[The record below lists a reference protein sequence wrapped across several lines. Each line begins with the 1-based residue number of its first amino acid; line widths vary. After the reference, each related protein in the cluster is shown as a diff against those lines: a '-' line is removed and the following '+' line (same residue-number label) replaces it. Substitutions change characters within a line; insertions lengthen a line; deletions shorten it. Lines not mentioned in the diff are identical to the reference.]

1 MSGSRNRYGRRS
13 SYQHR
18 QHQTQSHFQHSHSQ
32 ENRESAKL
40 SRIHSLLS
48 RISDENERRLSHVHQ
63 INSLL
68 SDPCSSW
75 EKMQIFDAV
84 TRIQGNSSVFE
95 TVFEDIRATVNF
107 KTTVAK
113 CLALIAFNLNNEISS
128 YFHWLFE
135 RLQIT
140 STNSIEREKER
151 KIWLLFSLKEVLSRN
166 VSGTSQNVST
176 SGPFQQFIPGLLQDL
191 EGLLD
196 SMDRSDCFPGIL
208 EVLEKIAEKY
218 PQEFGERFQDVIDL
232 LVGWYIDTSVSDSL
246 QSLIAET
253 FKKLRPFWSQ
263 YLNFAYELMSHF
275 LADMEVFTGVT
286 VSQEGPQIDKKTA
299 EEETIQSNIKALL
312 SCFHAVAD
320 AVATILPQVS
330 SDEFNETTI
339 NESTHPYDRLRAWI
353 IKFILVIG
361 EMYMDA
367 EWFEKGKQIIQTLSM
382 SRKPFFVQHQIQ
394 SAKFWLL
401 QIHNGFHMD
410 LSIQSVDEWFD
421 GFLQTLAQ
429 WIPSIH
435 PEVIYILI
443 NPDSALMKLRW
454 NSYSARMSSDLLDM
468 LHIVLQNQ
476 ASFIPR
482 SETDE
487 MTLIHNITSEI
498 GRMMSILF
506 HSDTSSRIPS
516 QLHWSDILNRNEFK
530 HDQTLVQFIES
541 LRSLLNSN
549 DSSLKDCSINIRTA
563 TSILIFDIEILT
575 DLAYSWHHN
584 REIFWVFYV
593 MSNKIGESGHF
604 DVLVMCTL
612 LKALRRTCRSKNYFM
627 TKIEI
632 GSPLPSAFCAMVTI
646 LTAFLRFPNEIS
658 LSTLALALDW
668 FKEFL
673 EFCGGYQF
681 HSKEIKENVRRE
693 IENIIISLVITAR
706 VVKSNDIRLQI
717 PKIIRGYFDVFG
729 SLKLHK
735 NAMIKIAHR
744 LFDSDI
750 NIQSEFSRLI
760 DYLNPLYG
768 TFRIDPLV
776 DQFIVNF
783 KTNVSATPHLGNF
796 RPPHF
801 QIVMSHLGMKDLLS
815 SQDEPDIINDDVY
828 YKGQWRLRLF
838 HSCQSVEGFDK
849 GNPIEEEDDIK
860 FVYSESDI
868 AGAIANSNDLLTFWS
883 LWEVARYCVLS
894 RLRTPF
900 GGPKQTFD
908 AFEKRLNDL
917 LIQDATIVYKLDDTS
932 IHDSLHNLNQ
942 LRDLLVL
949 IDRLELQIYNAAVGT
964 ALGQLPQAPRASI
977 VFFKTNRK
985 VCDDWFSRI
994 RSSIVKGSKIVGHD
1008 TLAIRHCLLSLAERV
1023 NLLKQ
1028 GVIKSRMT
1036 WIMEFQQMLMDAVQC
1051 LQRINAVDSIIGL
1064 LIWSK
1069 RICVSNEKSEPSLL
1083 GQPDDMQTGNKTN
1096 IAVLPQSPTQRTL
1109 LQRKPTNKTIPN
1121 SAHFYWMNSSHLF
1134 AEAKYESAA
1143 KESKEALNSLLKL
1156 DPEMLVIS
1164 PQVQFLTSQIIDSYC
1179 KTNDLS
1185 SLAEWLN
1192 VFDLNGN
1199 ITDPLAQ
1206 LNQHYLES
1214 LTKHYVGEHF
1224 SAWELIESKPPQIS
1238 EHHINLRAANFIY
1251 SLCSFRG
1258 MLART
1263 LNVEASEPNHH
1274 FVYAILK
1281 AASRYSFESS
1291 LINTIPL
1298 LAKASIANSDV
1309 ESIQTFLNEFV
1320 DYTKEYQHI
1329 SFTDTFVSDLEI
1341 WSALNSSIDQLTLRN
1356 ETSQSKQLQEKVDVF
1371 KLMMAKIA
1379 RKSSAFQIANSLL
1392 DHWKQDSPPEVVME
1406 QAKTMYAQGQSQ
1418 EAIIRACSVFG
1429 DNKNIS
1435 AAFYDLQ
1442 GFGQRIYLKIAKW
1455 LQNSENVISNETLSE
1470 IHFLLNATITKETN
1484 ETEPIN
1490 YVESRSI
1497 VESCLSRAVEG
1508 DSSYDKA
1515 WFSYATYHYQRGR
1528 QILEEIGSNKT
1539 TINLITVPRNKIQ
1552 ELVTNDWKDSNHDNL
1567 VEFDVLFKG
1576 LFQLFLRKFE
1586 SRSKFENDEL
1596 EFKEIIPWISE
1607 KSTEEIIK
1615 IFHNLQE
1622 EIFTSYKCAVEGY
1635 FKYLQLAYGKK
1646 NERMNKFENVCN
1658 KPVEES
1664 DITTAAL
1671 RLFRLLVKYGTC
1683 LESQFTRGFDNID
1696 YRAWE
1701 KIIPQLFSRLD
1712 HPEPFVQQQLCK
1724 LLCAI
1729 AINSP
1734 QLVVY
1739 HTVVASNSSGASE
1752 QNNQL
1757 LKKIADSLDYSN
1769 GALIAEIR
1777 KVIKELQHITVLWEE
1792 QWLNKI
1798 SGLQLD
1804 INRRLH
1810 KVENEFERINDN
1822 LNLTSDQRS
1831 KITKESYDAIMKP
1844 VISSFER
1851 LYNITIATASTPH
1864 EQWFNQTFGSR
1875 IRNALEKLRTPT
1887 SWNTYKEGWDL
1898 FRSVHKDLTK
1908 ELHTSR
1914 TLKLSDVSPFLSK
1927 IKSSQITMPGL
1938 TTHNETVFIQSF
1950 NDNVVILPTKTKPK
1964 KLVLLGSDGKQYGYL
1979 FKGLEDLH
1987 LDERIM
1993 QLLRITN
2000 DLFNRDKQ
2008 SRSRKLRARHYAVIP
2023 LGDHSGMIQWV
2034 ENATCMFV
2042 LYKKWQHREHFAKL
2056 LQTNNNAEIAG
2067 NPLRPSDMFFEKI
2080 GKALKKEGWAT
2091 SSSRRN
2097 WPKSVLKSVFLELIS
2112 ETPSDLLEKEVW
2124 SSCSSPS
2131 EWWDKN
2137 ISLSRSLAVMS
2148 IIGYIIGLGDRHLDN
2163 ILIDFNQGEVIHID
2177 YNVCFEKG
2185 KKLRVPETIP
2195 FRLTQNLETALGI
2208 TGVEG
2213 VFRIACEH
2221 ALRVMRENKEMLI
2234 TLLEAFVYDPLV
2246 DWNQDLSENK
2256 DKQIME
2262 LEENIVLLTSRIAE
2276 LRVPLENNQKQLS
2289 SIVSDFLKS
2298 YENLR
2303 NNHNENDQSI
2313 ETPTNDPQRS
2323 QSIQADRSLS
2333 NIEIIRQG
2341 VVKNVNNNQL
2351 EFESLKSTLSKR
2363 ASECALWHAQHEKA
2377 IQSVQGPLLQ
2387 VMYNEAF
2394 ASSSQIG
2401 SPLFGNFTQI
2411 ISTNDHLLQ
2420 RCSNI
2425 NQEFFGWMNERN
2437 NAFKNC
2443 LERLQFYR
2451 ALILP
2456 IIQVLLSQDYYG
2468 KWPLLLGEFLDS
2480 GFEKKDFQK
2489 IFENVNLENPHHQF
2503 GNDGNDFKQNWE
2515 TLQISCSNILQE
2527 SLTITEALV
2536 ISSENGRLS
2545 DSTLHIMLNNLISEQ
2560 NLKGQK
2566 FGRILSLACTVN
2578 SLIELKEKL
2587 VNPNGT
2593 MDEVFGFMGFDDNF
2607 QQAVRNV
2614 LSNQVL
2620 DKSGFLTFIGTIFFI
2635 YHHIHFATVTNPND
2649 ETLTHILSTTTELL
2663 QLTRFIYSLFNNFE
2677 NIILPKVFQML
2688 CNSPNS
2694 LEPYNGI
2701 LCDLSNDTFNYWE
2714 MKNTEAHS
2722 VVFSMNQSFK
2732 QICDMIYNEGSG
2744 NQAINGGISIII
2756 NGFDELFSELQ
2767 NSIMKI
2773 QNLFKESLGLQNV
2786 GEYLISESVLDD
2798 FTVHKLNVISNV
2810 LLACEDFCKEN
2821 YQPNQNNAWIS
2832 SIAMTESF
2840 KNSSDS
2846 LQRLYQVVYWC
2857 ISDFFIPSIKHL
2869 LDISINQL
2877 GNLFGAGID
2886 ANETDNTGAITT
2898 FSVENLINSGY
2909 FANEEFQSQM
2919 QKVTQYCYLGSK
2931 INIVAMINMKKTEIE
2946 MELQQRQMEL
2956 MRFEWIN
2963 ETLVGDESLIR
2974 KQFLENLKQ
2983 DVNRFVRLDTLLQ
2996 ELVTQYRA
3004 IEVDVAELITKQF
3017 AGSDVVILQSFNE
3030 SITNQQILFAQ
3041 EFERMQHIVSL
3052 CNSILHLESFRT
3064 VTEKTTAMDVDTLQL
3079 VKRLEGI
3086 VYGEQSTTNSE
3097 LDIIQQLSALE
3108 LDQSMDKGISRKLE
3122 IIAKEFHNTFEEIRS
3137 LMLDLILL
3145 IEPITNVEVDIDD
3158 NGKDIR
3164 SRAKEFMRE
3173 WSKLDTEADTII
3185 NNVLTVFDGNQKGR
3199 NNAVADSENE
3209 TILENINRESIRAIS
3224 DISDSLSRIFELLFT
3239 LCEASTSDQKN
3250 SRQQSPAGTNL
3261 ENEEILAPPEIKHDQ
3276 DNTSNGVEYTEQNE
3290 VYNNL
3295 ISPQKDDQEL
3305 SLKDNNNTVRRG
3317 SFVMADEGIQVTGNV
3332 GIAQAR
3338 NSFAVSLIRRI
3349 KSKLEGKD
3357 FDLNTKMSVSEQV
3370 DKIIQ
3375 QATDI
3380 DNLSVMYEG
3389 WTAWI

>member
-18 QHQTQSHFQHSHSQ
+18 QHQAQAHFQHSHSQ

-40 SRIHSLLS
+40 SRIHLLLS

-63 INSLL
+63 ITSLL
-68 SDPCSSW
+68 ADPCSSW

-95 TVFEDIRATVNF
+95 TVFEDNRATVNF
-107 KTTVAK
+107 KTAVAK
-113 CLALIAFNLNNEISS
+113 CLALIAFNLNSEISS

-135 RLQIT
+135 RLQII

-166 VSGTSQNVST
+166 ASGTSQNIST
-176 SGPFQQFIPGLLQDL
+176 PGPFQQFIPGLLQDL
-191 EGLLD
+191 ESLLD

-208 EVLEKIAEKY
+208 EVLEKISEKY

-232 LVGWYIDTSVSDSL
+232 LVGWYIDTTVSDNL

-275 LADMEVFTGVT
+275 LTDMEVFSGVT
-286 VSQEGPQIDKKTA
+286 VSQEGSQIDKKTKA

-320 AVATILPQVS
+320 AVATILSQVS
-330 SDEFNETTI
+330 TDELNETTI

-353 IKFILVIG
+353 IKFILVVG
-361 EMYMDA
+361 EIYMDA

-401 QIHNGFHMD
+401 QIQNGFHMD

-421 GFLQTLAQ
+421 GFLQVIAQ

-435 PEVIYILI
+435 PEVVYTLI
-443 NPDSALMKLRW
+443 NPDSALMKLRR
-454 NSYSARMSSDLLDM
+454 NSYSSRISSDLLDM

-487 MTLIHNITSEI
+487 MTLIHNITIEI
-498 GRMMSILF
+498 GKMMSLIF
-506 HSDTSSRIPS
+506 HSNNSSRIPS
-516 QLHWSDILNRNEFK
+516 QLHWGDILSRKEFK
-530 HDQTLVQFIES
+530 HDQSVVQFFES

-549 DSSLKDCSINIRTA
+549 DSSLKECSINIRTA
-563 TSILIFDIEILT
+563 TSILIFNIEILT

-593 MSNKIGESGHF
+593 VLNKIGESGHF
-604 DVLVMCTL
+604 DVLVTSVL
-612 LKALRRTCRSKNYFM
+612 LKALRGTCRSKNYFM

-632 GSPLPSAFCAMVTI
+632 GSPLPSAFCAMITI
-646 LTAFLRFPNEIS
+646 LTALLRFSNEIS
-658 LSTLALALDW
+658 LSIIALALDW

-673 EFCGGYQF
+673 EFCGSYQF
-681 HSKEIKENVRRE
+681 NSKEIKESIRRE
-693 IENIIISLVITAR
+693 IENIIISLIITAR
-706 VVKSNDIRLQI
+706 VAKSNDIRLQI

-735 NAMIKIAHR
+735 NAIIKIAHR

-750 NIQSEFSRLI
+750 NVRNEFSRLI
-760 DYLNPLYG
+760 DCLNPLYG

-828 YKGQWRLRLF
+828 DKGQWRLRLF

-849 GNPIEEEDDIK
+849 GNPIEEDDDIK
-860 FVYSESDI
+860 FAYSESDI

-908 AFEKRLNDL
+908 AFEKRLNDF
-917 LIQDATIVYKLDDTS
+917 LIQDDSLPIVYKLDDTS
-932 IHDSLHNLNQ
+932 IHNRLNQ
-942 LRDLLVL
+942 LRDLLIL

-977 VFFKTNRK
+977 IFFKTNRK
-985 VCDDWFSRI
+985 VCDEWFSRI
-994 RSSIVKGSKIVGHD
+994 RTSIVKGSKIVGHD
-1008 TLAIRHCLLSLAERV
+1008 TLAIRHCLLSLSERA

-1028 GVIKSRMT
+1028 GVIKSKMT
-1036 WIMEFQQMLMDAVQC
+1036 WMIEFQQMLMDVVQC
-1051 LQRINAVDSIIGL
+1051 LQRIHAVDSIIGL

-1069 RICVSNEKSEPSLL
+1069 SICISNEKPEPNSLS
-1083 GQPDDMQTGNKTN
+1083 QSDDMQVGNKTN
-1096 IAVLPQSPTQRTL
+1096 IAVSPQSLTQRTL

-1121 SAHFYWMNSSHLF
+1121 SAQFYWMNNSHLF

-1143 KESKEALNSLLKL
+1143 KESKEALNSLIKL

-1192 VFDLNGN
+1192 SFDLNG
-1199 ITDPLAQ
+1199 IISDPLVQ

-1214 LTKHYVGEHF
+1214 LTKHHVEDHF
-1224 SAWELIESKPPQIS
+1224 SAWELIDSKPPQIS

-1258 MLART
+1258 MLARI
-1263 LNVEASEPNHH
+1263 LKEAASESNHQLA
-1274 FVYAILK
+1274 YAISK
-1281 AASRYSFESS
+1281 AASQYSFEGSF
-1291 LINTIPL
+1291 INTIPL
-1298 LAKASIANSDV
+1298 LAKASIANSDF
-1309 ESIQTFLNEFV
+1309 ESIQGFLNEFV
-1320 DYTKEYQHI
+1320 DDIKEYQHI
-1329 SFTDTFVSDLEI
+1329 SFTNTFVNDLEI
-1341 WSALNSSIDQLTLRN
+1341 WSALNSSIDQLPIRN
-1356 ETSQSKQLQEKVDVF
+1356 ETSQSEQFLQKKVDIF

-1392 DHWKQDSPPEVVME
+1392 DHWKQDSPPEVIME
-1406 QAKTMYAQGQSQ
+1406 HAKTLYAQGQFQ
-1418 EAIIRACSVFG
+1418 EAIIRACSIFG
-1429 DNKNIS
+1429 DNKSILTV
-1435 AAFYDLQ
+1435 FYDSQ

-1455 LQNSENVISNETLSE
+1455 LQNLENAISNETLSE
-1470 IHFLLNATITKETN
+1470 IRCLLNATTTEKTN

-1497 VESCLSRAVEG
+1497 VEFCLSRAVEG
-1508 DSSYDKA
+1508 DNSYDKA

-1528 QILEEIGSNKT
+1528 QIFEELSSNKT
-1539 TINLITVPRNKIQ
+1539 TINIITISRNKIQ
-1552 ELVTNDWKDSNHDNL
+1552 EFITNDWKDSNRDNL
-1567 VEFDVLFKG
+1567 IEFDILFKG

-1586 SRSKFENDEL
+1586 SRSKFENDES
-1596 EFKEIIPWISE
+1596 EFREIIPWITE
-1607 KSTEEIIK
+1607 KSTEEITK

-1635 FKYLQLAYGKK
+1635 FKYLQLANGKK
-1646 NERMNKFENVCN
+1646 NEKMNKNENVCN
-1658 KPVEES
+1658 KLIEES

-1683 LESQFTRGFDNID
+1683 LESQFTQGFDNID

-1739 HTVVASNSSGASE
+1739 HTVVASNSSGTSE
-1752 QNNQL
+1752 QNHQL

-1798 SGLQLD
+1798 GGLQLD
-1804 INRRLH
+1804 VNKRLH
-1810 KVENEFERINDN
+1810 KIENEFERINDN
-1822 LNLTSDQRS
+1822 LNLTSEQRS

-1844 VISSFER
+1844 VISSIER
-1851 LYNITIATASTPH
+1851 LYNFTIVTASTPH
-1864 EQWFNQTFGSR
+1864 EQWFNQTFGNR

-1887 SWNTYKEGWDL
+1887 SWNAYKEGWDL
-1898 FRSVHKDLTK
+1898 FRNVHKDLTK
-1908 ELHTSR
+1908 ELHVSR
-1914 TLKLSDVSPFLSK
+1914 ALKLSDISPFLSR

-2034 ENATCMFV
+2034 ENTTCIFV

-2056 LQTNNNAEIAG
+2056 LQTNNNTEIAG

-2112 ETPSDLLEKEVW
+2112 ETPPDLLEKEVW
-2124 SSCSSPS
+2124 SSCSSSS

-2163 ILIDFNQGEVIHID
+2163 ILIDFNQGEVVHID

-2246 DWNQDLSENK
+2246 DWNQNLLEDK

-2262 LEENIVLLTSRIAE
+2262 LEENIVLLASRIAE

-2289 SIVSDFLKS
+2289 NIVSDFLKS
-2298 YENLR
+2298 YENLQ
-2303 NNHNENDQSI
+2303 NNHNESDQSV
-2313 ETPTNDPQRS
+2313 ETSTNDSQRA
-2323 QSIQADRSLS
+2323 QSIQDGSSLS
-2333 NIEIIRQG
+2333 NIEVIRQETA
-2341 VVKNVNNNQL
+2341 KNNNNNQL

-2387 VMYNEAF
+2387 IMYNEAF

-2468 KWPLLLGEFLDS
+2468 KWPQLLGELLDS

-2489 IFENVNLENPHHQF
+2489 IFENVNLENSHHQF
-2503 GNDGNDFKQNWE
+2503 GNSGNDFKQIRE
-2515 TLQISCSNILQE
+2515 TLQVSCSSVLQE
-2527 SLTITEALV
+2527 SLTITDALV
-2536 ISSENGRLS
+2536 ISSENG
-2545 DSTLHIMLNNLISEQ
+2545 
-2560 NLKGQK
+2560 QK
-2566 FGRILSLACTVN
+2566 FGRTLSLASTVN
-2578 SLIELKEKL
+2578 SLIELKKKL
-2587 VNPNGT
+2587 VNPNRT
-2593 MDEVFGFMGFDDNF
+2593 VDDVFGFMGFDDNF

-2620 DKSGFLTFIGTIFFI
+2620 DKTGFLTFIGTIFFV
-2635 YHHIHFATVTNPND
+2635 YHHIHFATVTSPND
-2649 ETLTHILSTTTELL
+2649 EILTHVLSTTTELL
-2663 QLTRFIYSLFNNFE
+2663 QLTRFLYSLLNNFE

-2688 CNSPNS
+2688 CNFPNS
-2694 LEPYNGI
+2694 LEQYNGT

-2714 MKNTEAHS
+2714 MKNSEAHS
-2722 VVFSMNQSFK
+2722 VVYSMNQSFK
-2732 QICDMIYNEGSG
+2732 QICDIIYNEGSS
-2744 NQAINGGISIII
+2744 NQAMNGGINLII

-2773 QNLFKESLGLQNV
+2773 QNLFKESPSFQNV

-2821 YQPNQNNAWIS
+2821 YQPNQNNAWMS

-2857 ISDFFIPSIKHL
+2857 ISDFFIPSINHL
-2869 LDISINQL
+2869 LDTSINQL
-2877 GNLFGAGID
+2877 GDLLGAEID
-2886 ANETDNTGAITT
+2886 GNEADNSGTI
-2898 FSVENLINSGY
+2898 SVENLINNGY
-2909 FANEEFQSQM
+2909 FTNEEFQSHM
-2919 QKVTQYCYLGSK
+2919 QKVIHYCYLGSK
-2931 INIVAMINMKKTEIE
+2931 INIVAMINMRKTEIE
-2946 MELQQRQMEL
+2946 MESQQRQMEL

-2963 ETLVGDESLIR
+2963 ETLIGDESLIR

-2983 DVNRFVRLDTLLQ
+2983 DVNRFVRLDTSLQ
-2996 ELVTQYRA
+2996 ELTTQYRA
-3004 IEVDVAELITKQF
+3004 IEVDVAELITNQF
-3017 AGSDVVILQSFNE
+3017 AGSDVVVLQSFNE

-3041 EFERMQHIVSL
+3041 EFERMKHIVSL

-3064 VTEKTTAMDVDTLQL
+3064 ITEKTTAMDVDTLQL

-3086 VYGEQSTTNSE
+3086 VYGEQSVNNPE

-3164 SRAKEFMRE
+3164 SKAKDFMRE
-3173 WSKLDTEADTII
+3173 WSKLDIEADAII
-3185 NNVLTVFDGNQKGR
+3185 NNVLTVFDGSQKSR

-3209 TILENINRESIRAIS
+3209 TILENLNRENIRAIS

-3239 LCEASTSDQKN
+3239 LCEVSTGSDQKK
-3250 SRQQSPAGTNL
+3250 SHQQLITETNL
-3261 ENEEILAPPEIKHDQ
+3261 ETGNEILAPTEIKHDL
-3276 DNTSNGVEYTEQNE
+3276 DNTSNDVEYTESHG

-3295 ISPQKDDQEL
+3295 ISSQKDDQEQP
-3305 SLKDNNNTVRRG
+3305 LKDKNTTVRR
-3317 SFVMADEGIQVTGNV
+3317 SSLVMADEGIQVTGNA
-3332 GIAQAR
+3332 GIVQAR
-3338 NSFAVSLIRRI
+3338 NSFAVSVIRRI

-3375 QATDI
+3375 QATDT
-3380 DNLSVMYEG
+3380 DNLCVMYEG